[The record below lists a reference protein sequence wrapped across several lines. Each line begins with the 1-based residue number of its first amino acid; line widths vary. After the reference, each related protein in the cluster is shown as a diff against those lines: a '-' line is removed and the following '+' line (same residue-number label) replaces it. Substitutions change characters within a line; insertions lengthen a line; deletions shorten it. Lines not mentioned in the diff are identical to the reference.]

1 MKIPFVRYKT
11 INKKDEG
18 EKKILF
24 MFHFITPITD
34 IQLNDFKTYQ

>member
-18 EKKILF
+18 EKMRML
-24 MFHFITPITD
+24 D
-34 IQLNDFKTYQ
+34 ISGEMKLV